1 MRNFFRN
8 LWWRVWAQRR
18 WRNRLRDGVIA
29 MLEVNEMMK
38 AARWPRQ
45 RRRHFLSDLQ
55 RDPRTW
61 VRVLEMIHAQQ
72 CTIDPD

>member
-8 LWWRVWAQRR
+8 LWWRVWMRRR
-18 WRNRLRDGVIA
+18 WKNRLRDGVIA

-45 RRRHFLSDLQ
+45 RRRHFLRDLQ

-61 VRVLEMIHAQQ
+61 VTVLEMIQQ
-72 CTIDPD
+72 QRCTLDR